1 MDEKLEHGA
10 APPTTS
16 ERVGPTSARERLL
29 ASADALF
36 YAEGVQSVGIDRVIE
51 HAGVAKASLYNLFG
65 SKEGLVRAYLEA
77 RHDGTTSLISSA
89 IDLHSNPRRRILAV
103 FEAQAQVFAQPGFR
117 GCAFVAAFAEAPLGG
132 QVQQAAVEYRTWM
145 RALFVDLA
153 EHARAADPLELARQ
167 LQIIYD
173 GGMIAAWM
181 NHEPLIAS
189 SSRAAAEALIDAAL
203 SKEDPRQSTG

>member
-1 MDEKLEHGA
+1 M
-10 APPTTS
+10 
-16 ERVGPTSARERLL
+16 SARERLL
-29 ASADALF
+29 ASADELF
-36 YAEGVQSVGIDRVIE
+36 YAEGVQTVGIDRVIE

-77 RHDGTTSLISSA
+77 RHNGTTDRLTEA
-89 IDLHSNPRRRILAV
+89 IARHRDPRRRLLAV
-103 FEAQAQVFAQPGFR
+103 FEVQALMFAQPGFR

-132 QVQQAAVEYRTWM
+132 LVEQAAGEYRTWM

-153 EHARAADPLELARQ
+153 EQVGAADPLEFARQ

-181 NHEPLIAS
+181 DRDPSIAA
-189 SSRAAAEALIDAAL
+189 SSRAAAEALLDAAL
-203 SKEDPRQSTG
+203 

>member
-1 MDEKLEHGA
+1 VSEKLVSSGT
-10 APPTTS
+10 PPGS
-16 ERVGPTSARERLL
+16 DVQVRSASARERLL

-77 RHDGTTSLISSA
+77 RHGGTTTVISSA
-89 IDLHSNPRRRILAV
+89 IDRHRNPRRRILAV
-103 FEAQAQVFAQPGFR
+103 FDAQAQTFAQPGFR
-117 GCAFVAAFAEAPLGG
+117 GCAFVAALAEAPLGG
-132 QVQQAAVEYRTWM
+132 QVEEAAVEYRTWI

-153 EHARAADPLELARQ
+153 EQAGAADPLELARQ
-167 LQIIYD
+167 LQILYD

-181 NHEPLIAS
+181 DHQPLIAS

-203 SKEDPRQSTG
+203 

>member
-1 MDEKLEHGA
+1 MSEKLETGS
-10 APPTTS
+10 APASTDTQVRS
-16 ERVGPTSARERLL
+16 TSARERLL

-77 RHDGTTSLISSA
+77 RHGGTTTVISSA
-89 IDLHSNPRRRILAV
+89 IELHRNPRRRILAV

-132 QVQQAAVEYRTWM
+132 QVEQAAVEYRTWM

-153 EHARAADPLELARQ
+153 EQAGAADPLELARQ
-167 LQIIYD
+167 LQIIFD

-181 NHEPLIAS
+181 DHDALIAS
-189 SSRAAAEALIDAAL
+189 SSRAAAEALIDAA
-203 SKEDPRQSTG
+203 P

>member
-1 MDEKLEHGA
+1 MSEKLERGA
-10 APPTTS
+10 APASTDTQA
-16 ERVGPTSARERLL
+16 RATSARERLL

-77 RHDGTTSLISSA
+77 RHGGTTTVISSA
-89 IDLHSNPRRRILAV
+89 IDLHRNPRRRILAV

-132 QVQQAAVEYRTWM
+132 QVEQAAVEYRTWM

-153 EHARAADPLELARQ
+153 EQAGAADPLELARQ
-167 LQIIYD
+167 LQIIFD

-181 NHEPLIAS
+181 DHDSLIAS
-189 SSRAAAEALIDAAL
+189 SSRAAAEALIDAA
-203 SKEDPRQSTG
+203 P